1 MKTDTKGLS
10 SDGSRVGFIYGLM
23 AEFNFGGNY
32 AFATGIDVAYRGGKF
47 KQSVITGDTTT
58 NISSTDNLEYIEIP
72 LTLKFKTNEI
82 GMKTYY
88 LQAGVSPGFN
98 IRARADYS
106 TTTQISGGSSNST
119 SSTDNNISSSI
130 NSFNLSMVIGGGLEF
145 SLSGNTAF
153 MAGITFS
160 NGLLDVL
167 DDSNTKADSNYLA
180 LTLGVLF

>member
-10 SDGSRVGFIYGLM
+10 SDGSRAGFVYGLM

-32 AFATGIDVAYRGGKF
+32 AFVTGIDVSYRGGKF
-47 KQSVITGDTTT
+47 KQSITVNDTIT
-58 NISSTDNLEYIEIP
+58 NTSSTNKLEYIELP

-106 TTTQISGGSSNST
+106 TTTQVSGGPSSST
-119 SSTDNNISSSI
+119 SSTDNNISSAI
-130 NSFNLSMVIGGGLEF
+130 NSFNLSMVISGGVEF

-153 MAGITFS
+153 MVGITFS

-167 DDSNTKADSNYLA
+167 EDSNTKADSNYLA